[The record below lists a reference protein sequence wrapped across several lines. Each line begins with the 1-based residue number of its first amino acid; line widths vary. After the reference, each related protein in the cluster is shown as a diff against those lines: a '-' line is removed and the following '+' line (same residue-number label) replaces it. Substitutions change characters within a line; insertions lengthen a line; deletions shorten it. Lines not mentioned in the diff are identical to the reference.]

1 MFRIKSGVGTNTLP
15 FWAVFN
21 LYVIFICTSIPGLA
35 ISPIMGDLTKIFPG
49 TSALESQMLTVG
61 PNLAAIP
68 FVFLGGWIGTKFNN
82 NKLTTWT
89 CLLYGICGVLFFFV
103 PNMITLIIL
112 SFLIGIAAGILSP
125 LASAFIADMFQ
136 GEKRTAQYGYT
147 SATLNL
153 VLMGCV
159 IATGY
164 LAKISWRLPFLIYLL
179 PFVPLF
185 FAKGFGKYITDP
197 TQIRKSDSAD
207 AGKKVHYKFSQQVNM
222 PMLIRY
228 CVYYFFITLVIAA
241 ISLYIPF
248 RYTDSSTAGDLT
260 SVLFFGIM
268 ISGYTLNYVLRI
280 MKNKVAIICI
290 LAIAV
295 GFALMTFWNGV
306 FIVGLGILIATYFY
320 GIAQPYYYNKLSV
333 ASTRIALTLTLA
345 WFASMDSIGNVVAPF
360 IIDGVA
366 KVFHASTQTHPI
378 VAFRICLWMSV
389 IAAAVVII
397 RKIYVDIR
405 NKGRHDE
412 ADKIEDNAKP
422 QVALATNTAAATATA
437 TVSSAAKTV
446 TDTAKT
452 VTDTAKT
459 AVSNA
464 TATVSNAAKT
474 VTDSAKTAVSNA
486 TATVSNAAKTVEAEA
501 NTVAAEAKTL
511 ASEAETLATDAA
523 KKVADNVSPDASPK
537 PQAPK

>member
-1 MFRIKSGVGTNTLP
+1 MLRIQSGKGTNTLP

-49 TSALESQMLTVG
+49 TSALESQLLEVG
-61 PNLAAIP
+61 PNFAAIP

-82 NKLTTWT
+82 NKLTAWT
-89 CLLYGICGVLFFFV
+89 CLCYGICGVLFFFV

-125 LASAFIADMFQ
+125 LASAFIADMFE
-136 GEKRTAQYGYT
+136 GKKRTAQYGYT

-164 LAKISWRLPFLIYLL
+164 LAKIDWHLPFIIYLL
-179 PFVPLF
+179 PIVPLF
-185 FAKGFGKYITDP
+185 FAKGFAKYIQEP
-197 TQIRKSDSAD
+197 SAMRKAD
-207 AGKKVHYKFSQQVNM
+207 AAANGGKKVHYKFSQQVNM
-222 PMLIRY
+222 GMLVRY
-228 CVYYFFITLVIAA
+228 CAYYFFITLVIAA

-290 LAIAV
+290 LAIAA
-295 GFALMTFWNGV
+295 GFALMTFWNDI

-320 GIAQPYYYNKLSV
+320 GVAQPYYYNKLSV
-333 ASTRIALTLTLA
+333 ASSRIALTLTLA

-360 IIDGVA
+360 IIDGIA
-366 KVFHASTQTHPI
+366 KIFGSSAQTHPI
-378 VAFRICLWMSV
+378 VAFRLCLWMSV
-389 IAAAVVII
+389 IAAAIVII
-397 RKIYVDIR
+397 RKIYIGIHH
-405 NKGRHDE
+405 KGDHNDTNNATVSTTDDATSTVKAVE
-412 ADKIEDNAKP
+412 AH
-422 QVALATNTAAATATA
+422 TATA
-437 TVSSAAKTV
+437 TVAAPATNPINLTKSSPEE
-446 TDTAKT
+446 DTTTTK
-452 VTDTAKT
+452 
-459 AVSNA
+459 
-464 TATVSNAAKT
+464 
-474 VTDSAKTAVSNA
+474 
-486 TATVSNAAKTVEAEA
+486 
-501 NTVAAEAKTL
+501 
-511 ASEAETLATDAA
+511 
-523 KKVADNVSPDASPK
+523 
-537 PQAPK
+537 